1 MLPRASVRPGQREAR
16 PGKFTSFGPRP
27 GHRPDICI
35 FNRPGHNRA
44 RPGPAHSLKSLG
56 YSAKIWYFGVR
67 ELLYSPFPYSAIYI
81 ILAFLFESWYF
92 GHLPWS
98 ICLVTCVT
106 LLMVTSSLVTCHCH
120 IVTQAYHYGCASIW
134 PSSASWSVWLTA
146 SWWYDSARLCSYQYI
161 SRATLYIR

>member
-1 MLPRASVRPGQREAR
+1 MGGLSTQGGSMWILHLPWGCPFIFISRSATLQR
-16 PGKFTSFGPRP
+16 
-27 GHRPDICI
+27 
-35 FNRPGHNRA
+35 
-44 RPGPAHSLKSLG
+44 KSSRG
-56 YSAKIWYFGVR
+56 DCVR

-92 GHLPWS
+92 GHLPRS

-120 IVTQAYHYGCASIW
+120 MITQAYHYGCASIW
-134 PSSASWSVWLTA
+134 LSSASWSVWLTA